1 VGQAPQERPGRSSLI
16 RNLAQ
21 TWESSAWPP
30 VTFVPEDASPA
41 MRKAL
46 AECMERT
53 AVNTGAPFG
62 WFYQG

>member
-1 VGQAPQERPGRSSLI
+1 
-16 RNLAQ
+16 
-21 TWESSAWPP
+21 
-30 VTFVPEDASPA
+30 